1 MTNVSGTP
9 KTPDAIAVRDPGSI
23 TSGRKGQGAPEA
35 KIRTEGEVPDRR
47 GTELGTCEGNDLCPL
62 ALLNVERARVVGY
75 RYGCSRWSRFSS
87 LSGRSVNSSTHSD
100 RLPVAELLHVL
111 MLPDLFFN
119 FHPTC

>member
-1 MTNVSGTP
+1 MDGSAWPAKCLLIHLRNGEAVKVKALLKPRFGP
-9 KTPDAIAVRDPGSI
+9 KAKFQPWIVEELNEALANATIS
-23 TSGRKGQGAPEA
+23 APL
-35 KIRTEGEVPDRR
+35 T
-47 GTELGTCEGNDLCPL
+47 
-62 ALLNVERARVVGY
+62 LLNVERARVVSY

-100 RLPVAELLHVL
+100 RLPVAEVLHVL